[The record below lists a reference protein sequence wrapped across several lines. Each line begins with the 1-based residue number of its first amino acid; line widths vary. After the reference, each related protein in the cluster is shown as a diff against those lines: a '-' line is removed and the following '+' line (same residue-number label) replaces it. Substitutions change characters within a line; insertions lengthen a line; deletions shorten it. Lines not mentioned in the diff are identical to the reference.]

1 MHAEAFAF
9 VQTVV
14 TAHGVPAS
22 VVEIGARCINGSIRP
37 LFHGAAY
44 TGIDIAPGLWVDV
57 VADGATWQPPA
68 PVDCVVCCE
77 VLEHAEQA
85 AAICANAA
93 AMLRP
98 GGLFI
103 VTAATDPRAPHSGT
117 DGGALRPGEF
127 YRNVSLANLADW
139 LVPFFATIHMVE
151 VDVAHGDIR
160 AVAIRD

>member
-77 VLEHAEQA
+77 VFEHAEQA

-98 GGLFI
+98 GGRFI
-103 VTAATDPRAPHSGT
+103 VTAASDPRPPHSGI
-117 DGGALRPGEF
+117 DGGPLRPGEF
-127 YRNVSLANLADW
+127 YRNVSADELLAW
-139 LVPFFATIHMVE
+139 LGPHFAMSHIGT
-151 VDVAHGDIR
+151 DPRRGDIR

>member
-44 TGIDIAPGLWVDV
+44 TGIDIAPGAWVDV

-68 PVDCVVCCE
+68 PVECVVCCE

-103 VTAATDPRAPHSGT
+103 VTAATDPRSAHSGT

-127 YRNVSLANLADW
+127 YRNVSLADLKGW
-139 LVPFFATIHMVE
+139 LVPVFGTIRID

>member
-1 MHAEAFAF
+1 MHDACFRW
-9 VQTVV
+9 VQGVV
-14 TAHGVPAS
+14 TERGVPAS
-22 VVEIGARCINGSIRP
+22 VVEIGARCINGSVRG

-77 VLEHAEQA
+77 VFEHAEQA

-103 VTAATDPRAPHSGT
+103 VTAATDPRPAHSGT

-127 YRNVSLANLADW
+127 YRNVAPEDLIIW
-139 LVPFFATIHMVE
+139 LGAHF
-151 VDVAHGDIR
+151 VDVVVTVDWPRGDIR
-160 AVAIRD
+160 AVAIRA